1 MKKIILSLS
10 VVAFLACG
18 NQKTVVENSENSAET
33 TVEHSKTPQLVD
45 NQIKKT
51 AVKASKEQSSPL
63 LAKANISLE
72 EFESGRNKAWFEPK
86 YTSYAPSEEEV
97 EAFKKAMAGHD
108 YQIDVYMGLW
118 CPDSRRE
125 TPRLYKLLKM
135 IDFDLENLS
144 VVTVNHSKQ
153 VPNVTPEVAK
163 QLNIR
168 YVPTIIFYENGKEV
182 ERFVESPRESLV
194 QDLTNIANGL
204 PYKDSREQ

>member
-18 NQKTVVENSENSAET
+18 NQKTVTENSENAAET
-33 TVEHSKTPQLVD
+33 TVEQSKTPQIADDQTRRSVLKA
-45 NQIKKT
+45 NKK
-51 AVKASKEQSSPL
+51 QSSL
-63 LAKANISLE
+63 LAEANISLE
-72 EFESGRNKAWFEPK
+72 DFESGRNKAWFEPK

-97 EAFKKAMAGHD
+97 EAFKKAMAEHD

-135 IDFDLENLS
+135 VDFDMENLS

-204 PYKDSREQ
+204 PYKDSRER